1 MAKTQRDRDLTTA
14 WRRNMTKA
22 CWYVCLPCGKRFPMV
37 GSKCD
42 HDEALVHALGIWPH
56 CWVE

>member
-1 MAKTQRDRDLTTA
+1 
-14 WRRNMTKA
+14 MTKA

-42 HDEALVHALGIWPH
+42 HDEALTHALGIWPH

>member
-1 MAKTQRDRDLTTA
+1 MPTA
-14 WRRNMTKA
+14 RSLAASRHSPMKA

-42 HDEALVHALGIWPH
+42 HDEALAYALGIWPH

>member
-1 MAKTQRDRDLTTA
+1 MEAGACQENAMRSPV
-14 WRRNMTKA
+14 KA
-22 CWYVCLPCGKRFPMV
+22 CWYVCLPYGKRFPMV

-42 HDEALVHALGIWPH
+42 HDEALSYALGIWSH